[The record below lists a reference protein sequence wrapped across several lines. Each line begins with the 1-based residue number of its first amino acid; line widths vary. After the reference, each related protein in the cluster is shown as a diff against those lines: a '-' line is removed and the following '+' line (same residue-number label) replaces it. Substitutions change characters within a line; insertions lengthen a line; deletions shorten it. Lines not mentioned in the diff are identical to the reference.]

1 MKYGKLNEAQN
12 MLDNAG
18 NSPEATYSRATLAAM
33 AGDLQRA
40 RNLFDRAAADGM
52 EKAVAQRDTI
62 DAFVGRQTVQYLIKP
77 TK

>member
-1 MKYGKLNEAQN
+1 MP
-12 MLDNAG
+12 DTAG
-18 NSPEATYSRATLAAM
+18 NRAGPTYSRATLAAM